1 MTDINIHRVV
11 EVAIST
17 RKHGSFNVHSLI
29 AKDDVGWKSEVWI
42 YTNDGK
48 LLLTSLNGKSINE
61 VA

>member
-1 MTDINIHRVV
+1 MNNLNLHRIV
-11 EVAIST
+11 ELAITT

-29 AKDDVGWKSEVWI
+29 AKDDNGTKTQVSI

-48 LLLTSLNGKSINE
+48 LLITSLNGKSINE